1 MLFTSYA
8 FIGFFL
14 VTFLLYYLLPKRCQ
28 WPLLLVASYVFY
40 YLGGSDYLVYILVT
54 TATVYAAGLY
64 LGKSQASQSAYLKE
78 HKAELSR
85 EEKKQYKSIC
95 QGKRYRMVA
104 LVVVFNLGI
113 LAVLKYTNFM
123 IGNINGIITAVGSGS
138 TLNLV
143 DFVLPMGISFYTFR
157 AIGYLMDVHWG
168 KIEPERNFLRFALY
182 ISFFPLVVQGPITD
196 YQRLTKTLYEPH
208 YYDWSKISRGLQR
221 VLWGYFK
228 KMVVADRI
236 LTAVTTMIADSETYT
251 GAYAFVIMMFYTTQ
265 LYADFT
271 GGIDI
276 TIGIGEALGIDI
288 EENFNRPFASQ
299 SLKEY
304 WRRWHIS
311 MSEWFKAYLFYPISV
326 SKTMQ
331 KLNKFCRNRLGG
343 YVGKRVPVY
352 LSSFIVWFA
361 TGIWHGSSWNFITW
375 GLLNWLLLMISEE
388 LEPAYDKFHKRF
400 GFSNTKGYAFF
411 MTARTFLLVSALK
424 IFDCYT
430 SVGTIFKQIG
440 SIFVAKNWAV
450 LWDGSLLELGLSAAD
465 YIVLAV
471 AVVIMYAYSEVEK
484 TGDVRDKLAAKSAL
498 FRTAVTMGL
507 FVIVIIFGA
516 YGVGY
521 DASQFIYNR
530 F

>member
-1 MLFTSYA
+1 MLFTSYS

-14 VTFLLYYLLPKRCQ
+14 ITFLLYYILPKKAQ

-40 YLGGSDYLVYILVT
+40 FLAGADYLVYILT
-54 TATVYAAGLY
+54 TTCTVYAAALY
-64 LGKSQASQSAYLKE
+64 LGNNLQAQSAYIKE
-78 HKAELSR
+78 HKAELSK
-85 EEKKQYKSIC
+85 EEKKLYKNKC
-95 QGKRYRMVA
+95 QSKRYRMVA
-104 LVVVFNLGI
+104 LCVLLNLGI
-113 LAVLKYTNFM
+113 LAVVKYTNFM
-123 IGNINGIITAVGSGS
+123 INNINGIITAFGSGS

-157 AIGYLMDVHWG
+157 AVGYLMDVHWG
-168 KIEPERNFLRFALY
+168 KIEPEKNIFKFALY

-196 YQRLTKTLYEPH
+196 YQRLTATLYEPH
-208 YYDWSKISRGLQR
+208 NFDTKKISYGLQR
-221 VLWGYFK
+221 MLWGYFK
-228 KMVVADRI
+228 KMIVADRI
-236 LTAVTTMIADSETYT
+236 LTAVTTMIADTEVYT
-251 GAYAFVIMMFYTTQ
+251 GAYAFVIMMFYTTE

-276 TIGIGEALGIDI
+276 TIGIGQALGIDI

-331 KLNKFCRNRLGG
+331 KLNKFCRSHLGG
-343 YVGKRVPVY
+343 YIGKRVPVY

-375 GLLNWLLLMISEE
+375 GLLNFLILMISEE
-388 LEPAYDKFHKRF
+388 LEPLYDKFHKRF
-400 GFSNTKGYAFF
+400 AFSNTVGYGIF
-411 MTARTFLLVSALK
+411 MTVRTFLLVSCLK

-440 SIFVAKNWAV
+440 SIFVASNWHI
-450 LWDGSLLELGLSAAD
+450 LWDGSLLELGLTLAD

-471 AVVIMYAYSEVEK
+471 AVVVMFAYSELEK
-484 TGDVRDKLAAKSAL
+484 TGDVRDKVAAKAYPL
-498 FRTAVTMGL
+498 RFAVWFGMFL
-507 FVIVIIFGA
+507 AVIIFGA